1 MSSEEEIV
9 IIAEDRKCKVPQA
22 IQKCLEIKQRDY
34 IQISNLNHLRIKKF
48 LSRRKIKETYVIG
61 DGDSGFPYLIAPVD
75 SYNATENYFLYYKIS

>member
-34 IQISNLNHLRIKKF
+34 I
-48 LSRRKIKETYVIG
+48 
-61 DGDSGFPYLIAPVD
+61 
-75 SYNATENYFLYYKIS
+75 